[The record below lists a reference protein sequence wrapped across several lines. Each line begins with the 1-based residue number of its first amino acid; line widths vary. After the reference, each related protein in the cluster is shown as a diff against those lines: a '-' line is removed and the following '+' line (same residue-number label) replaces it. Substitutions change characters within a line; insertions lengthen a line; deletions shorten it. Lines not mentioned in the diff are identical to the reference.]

1 MPSGQAER
9 FRIEE
14 NSSPECESRSEQP
27 LRMDGSLALVIPGM
41 EASPVFA
48 FITTTSRTIEL
59 KFGVPMPRI
68 SLAGDGF
75 TAVLYFGGKW
85 SGGGRRVLDGRWVDR
100 QSWACYC
107 KDDVWPTRSGMG
119 ARD

>member
-1 MPSGQAER
+1 VPSGQAER

-48 FITTTSRTIEL
+48 FITATSRTVEL
-59 KFGVPMPRI
+59 KFGAPMRGLASSAMA
-68 SLAGDGF
+68 SLSSSILGENGRGE
-75 TAVLYFGGKW
+75 TGVGRSMGRSTVLGHSIWNGH
-85 SGGGRRVLDGRWVDR
+85 
-100 QSWACYC
+100 
-107 KDDVWPTRSGMG
+107 
-119 ARD
+119 